1 MNNIIKAIDGKKTYI
16 TSVILSLY
24 STLKVFDVINTTP
37 EQDWSIYGLI
47 GALFAVSLKSALKK
61 TEPKNEINN

>member
-16 TSVILSLY
+16 TSVILAGY
-24 STLKVFDVINTTP
+24 SALKAFSVINTTP
-37 EQDWSIYGLI
+37 EQDLTIYGLI